1 MAEKQKYRI
10 FNVVLAHKTY
20 LTPSLMRCVFSGE
33 SVRQMKMD
41 APDQRIKLLLP
52 PTDGVYPEL
61 PDSDDWYRQWL
72 ALPKAQRPVMRTYTL
87 REVDADRGEM
97 AVEFVVHG
105 TEGPA
110 SAWAIQ
116 ATPGDG
122 LRIVAPCVGDYEG
135 DSGGYEWLPPAEMN
149 HALLIGDETALPA
162 IKGILEQLAQQ
173 PTPVQVQAF
182 IEVPLAADCVDMSV
196 FAFAEVHWLP
206 REPRGTPYGEALLES
221 VRAHVRLP
229 EIRPEAEITE
239 LHEVAEGELL
249 WESACQTTHSR
260 FFGWVAAES
269 SLVKNLRRYL
279 SGERQVPRDTIT
291 FMAYWSRE
299 RQRDS

>member
-10 FNVVLAHKTY
+10 FNVVLAHKAY

-41 APDQRIKLLLP
+41 SPDQRIKLLLP
-52 PTDGVYPEL
+52 PADGVFPEL
-61 PDSDDWYRQWL
+61 PDSDEWYCQWL
-72 ALPKAQRPVMRTYTL
+72 ALPKAQRSVMRTYTL
-87 REVDADRGEM
+87 RDVDAANGEM
-97 AVEFVVHG
+97 AVQFVVHG

-116 ATPGDG
+116 AQPGDA
-122 LRIVAPCVGDYEG
+122 LRIVAPCVGDDEG
-135 DSGGYEWLPPAEMN
+135 DSGGYEWLPTAEMT

-173 PTPVQVQAF
+173 SNPVQVQAF
-182 IEVPLAADCVDMSV
+182 IEVPLEADCVDMSA

-206 REPRGTPYGEALLES
+206 RKPQGASYGERLLHS

-229 EIRPEAEITE
+229 DIRSEAETTE
-239 LHEVAEGELL
+239 LHELAEGEVL
-249 WESACQTTHSR
+249 WESASQTHGQ
-260 FFGWVAAES
+260 FFGLVAAES
-269 SLVKNLRRYL
+269 SVVKNLRRYL
-279 SGERQVPRDTIT
+279 SGERQVPRDIIT

-299 RQRDS
+299 RQRDL

>member
-1 MAEKQKYRI
+1 MAEKQRYRI
-10 FNVVLAHKTY
+10 FNVVLARKVY

-52 PTDGVYPEL
+52 PAEGVYPDL

-87 REVDADRGEM
+87 REVDAANGEM

-116 ATPGDG
+116 AQAGDA

-135 DSGGYEWLPPAEMN
+135 DSGGYEWLPPAEMT

-162 IKGILEQLAQQ
+162 IKGILEQLAQYA
-173 PTPVQVQAF
+173 TPVQVQAF
-182 IEVPLAADCVDMSV
+182 IEVPLEADCVDMSA

-206 REPRGTPYGEALLES
+206 RKPQGACYGERLLHS

-229 EIRPEAEITE
+229 ERRPEAETTE

-249 WESACQTTHSR
+249 WESASQTHGQ

-269 SLVKNLRRYL
+269 SVVKNLRRYL
-279 SGERQVPRDTIT
+279 SGERQVPRDIIT

-299 RQRDS
+299 RQRDV

>member
-10 FNVVLAHKTY
+10 FDVVLARKTC
-20 LTPSLMRCVFSGE
+20 LTPSLMRCVFSSE

-52 PTDGVYPEL
+52 PADGVYPDL

-72 ALPKAQRPVMRTYTL
+72 ALPKAQRPVMCTYTL
-87 REVDADRGEM
+87 RDVDVANGEM
-97 AVEFVVHG
+97 AVEFVIHG

-116 ATPGDG
+116 AKPGDA

-135 DSGGYEWLPPAEMN
+135 DSGGYEWLPPAEMA

-173 PTPVQVQAF
+173 PNPAQVQAF
-182 IEVPLAADCVDMSV
+182 IEVPLEAAQAAGCILRRTAAAQRAGAC
-196 FAFAEVHWLP
+196 AFAGGSL
-206 REPRGTPYGEALLES
+206 G
-221 VRAHVRLP
+221 
-229 EIRPEAEITE
+229 
-239 LHEVAEGELL
+239 
-249 WESACQTTHSR
+249 SR
-260 FFGWVAAES
+260 
-269 SLVKNLRRYL
+269 N
-279 SGERQVPRDTIT
+279 D
-291 FMAYWSRE
+291 
-299 RQRDS
+299 

>member
-10 FNVVLAHKTY
+10 FNVVLARKVH

-52 PTDGVYPEL
+52 PTEGVYPDL
-61 PDSDDWYRQWL
+61 PDSDEWYPQWL

-87 REVDADRGEM
+87 REVDAANGEM

-116 ATPGDG
+116 AQPGDA
-122 LRIVAPCVGDYEG
+122 LRIVAPCVGEYQG
-135 DSGGYEWLPPAEMN
+135 DSGGYEWLPRKPQGA
-149 HALLIGDETALPA
+149 
-162 IKGILEQLAQQ
+162 
-173 PTPVQVQAF
+173 
-182 IEVPLAADCVDMSV
+182 C
-196 FAFAEVHWLP
+196 
-206 REPRGTPYGEALLES
+206 YGERLLHS
-221 VRAHVRLP
+221 VRTHVRLP
-229 EIRPEAEITE
+229 EISTQAETTE

-249 WESACQTTHSR
+249 WESASQSHGQ

-269 SLVKNLRRYL
+269 SVVKNLRRYL
-279 SGERQVPRDTIT
+279 SGERQIPRDIIT

-299 RQRDS
+299 RQRCL